1 MKYKKQVDES
11 HYEFNRYV
19 DEQRWHSYYYQIRR
33 VSDVA
38 RKLGK
43 KKITI
48 LEIGIGNGII
58 TAILKHLGHKVIT
71 MDIDRKLRPD
81 IVKVLPNVPKGR
93 TYDCVVCCEVLEHIK
108 YKDSAISL
116 KRLSIIAKFVV
127 LSIPQKG
134 IHFSYAIKA
143 SLLPQ
148 LRGIISLPFYHLPH
162 AFDGQHYWELGTSGI
177 SERKFR
183 DLLLHSRFNVLFD
196 MRLQANPYHHFYL
209 LQSKRYGK

>member
-1 MKYKKQVDES
+1 MGITGGDPLMKLNRTIEYIKAVKQEFGKDFHIHLYCPMELVSDES
-11 HYEFNRYV
+11 LKKLYEAGLDEIRFHLDIENKINWNKLDIARKFRWKIGIEIPVVPGKEDNYIGIISFIKGEV
-19 DEQRWHSYYYQIRR
+19 DFLNLNELE
-33 VSDVA
+33 VSDSEVC
-38 RKLGK
+38 KLADKGF
-43 KKITI
+43 
-48 LEIGIGNGII
+48 E
-58 TAILKHLGHKVIT
+58 
-71 MDIDRKLRPD
+71 
-81 IVKVLPNVPKGR
+81 PKN
-93 TYDCVVCCEVLEHIK
+93 D
-108 YKDSAISL
+108 
-116 KRLSIIAKFVV
+116 
-127 LSIPQKG
+127 
-134 IHFSYAIKA
+134 FSYAIKA